1 MATLIGLFT
10 LGRDAELRAT
20 QGGDDVAGLALAYNY
35 GRKDQSGK
43 QPTQWI
49 DAALWGDRG
58 PKLQQWLV
66 KGAQFFMHIED
77 LHVETY
83 DKRDGGQGVKL
94 VGRVA
99 NIEFTRGGVPDDS
112 QRAPAPAPAARR
124 PAPPPR
130 APAPAPR
137 ASSGFD
143 DMDDDIPFRDPL
155 SYRGAHLV
163 L

>member
-35 GRKDQSGK
+35 GRKENGK

-49 DAALWGDRG
+49 EAVFWGERAV
-58 PKLQQWLV
+58 KLQQWLV
-66 KGAQFFMHIED
+66 KGAQFLMHVED
-77 LHVETY
+77 LHIETY
-83 DKRDGGQGVKL
+83 EKRDGGQGFKL

-99 NIEFTRGGVPDDS
+99 HIEFTRGGVPEGDQ
-112 QRAPAPAPAARR
+112 QRAPAPAPRQQQR
-124 PAPPPR
+124 PAQRP

-137 ASSGFD
+137 AASGFD

-163 L
+163 F